1 MNRYWDVLLEEQR
14 NGLTVI
20 VDKSW
25 EDCSIRDLFD
35 DTCCDVEDLERK
47 VNRGDLDWFMLRA
60 RVMFNDLELGSHI
73 CGGFLYEDAR
83 EVLRDGMAED
93 LIWQAEEEAKKQLPG
108 LIEGLLRVEVD
119 KLAV

>member
-1 MNRYWDVLLEEQR
+1 MRYWDTLLEEQR
-14 NGLTVI
+14 NGVTVI
-20 VDKSW
+20 VDKTW

-35 DTCCDVEDLERK
+35 ETCCDVEDLERK

-60 RVMFNDLELGSHI
+60 RVMYNDLELGSHI
-73 CGGFLYEDAR
+73 CGGFLYEDAT

-93 LIWQAEEEAKKQLPG
+93 LIYAAEEEAKKALPG

>member
-1 MNRYWDVLLEEQR
+1 MRYWDTLLEEQR

-20 VDKSW
+20 VDKTW

-60 RVMFNDLELGSHI
+60 RVMYNDLELGSQI

-93 LIWQAEEEAKKQLPG
+93 LIWQAEEEAKRQLPD

-119 KLAV
+119 KLAA

>member
-1 MNRYWDVLLEEQR
+1 MRYWDELLREQR

-20 VDKSW
+20 VDKTW

-35 DTCCDVEDLERK
+35 ESCCDVEDLERK

-60 RVMFNDLELGSHI
+60 RVMYNDLELGSEI

-83 EVLRDGMAED
+83 DVLRDGMADEM
-93 LIWQAEEEAKKQLPG
+93 IWQAEEEAKRQLPG

-119 KLAV
+119 KLAA